1 VGRSLNSLGVAL
13 ALLSSVLLALGGWLQ
28 WRGLRMQGQKLSVLA
43 LVRNTSWLGGMA
55 ASALG
60 TLAYHKAILLAEL
73 TLVQPLSS
81 LHVAFTALL
90 SWRGRRVRIRERIA
104 LGLCVAGTVVLALV
118 DLEHVTPPV
127 HWRNLAVLT
136 ALGAAPILLPSPF
149 RLRDFWPAL
158 RAGLCYGLSAV
169 LWKAGMA
176 LAPWTPGWFLL
187 MAAFSAGFV
196 GGFFFLQG
204 AFRRTDAG
212 TANALAASLAA
223 LFPLPAG
230 IWVFS
235 ESPSPLVGVAALL
248 TILGVLLMGC
258 SAPTEGPKA
267 TAS

>member
-1 VGRSLNSLGVAL
+1 LSSLGVAL

-28 WRGLRMQGQKLSVLA
+28 WRGLQMQGQKLSVLQ
-43 LVRNTSWLGGMA
+43 LVRNGFWLCGMF

-81 LHVAFTALL
+81 LHVAFTAML

-118 DLEHVTPPV
+118 DIEHVTPPV
-127 HWRNLAVLT
+127 QWRNLAILVIM
-136 ALGAAPILLPSPF
+136 GAAPILLPAPA

-158 RAGLCYGLSAV
+158 RAGLCYGLSAI

-176 LAPWTPGWFLL
+176 LTPWTSGWLLL
-187 MAAFSAGFV
+187 MTAFVAGFV
-196 GGFFFLQG
+196 GGFVFLQA

-235 ESPSPLVGVAALL
+235 ENPSALVGVAAVLTVAGVFLL
-248 TILGVLLMGC
+248 GC
-258 SAPTEGPKA
+258 SAPNEVAKSPVA
-267 TAS
+267 